1 MDRQYI
7 QDNQIIERYL
17 QNKLSEEETAAFE
30 EYYLSDAITLEE
42 LELAEGMQRGAQEL
56 KRSGY
61 LRSSWL
67 RSVFLSPQYA
77 AAASVLALVSM
88 LSLGVVYQRG
98 ISTDTTLVNTR
109 VVPIFA
115 TRGPTI
121 NVLASAAANEQLV
134 LLVDPGDLGYDSYR
148 ATVSRETDQGTRQIW
163 QMAELAPG
171 YQEMLAL
178 GLPGE
183 LLRPGDYHVNLEGRA
198 DDGYDYLTR
207 IRFEVVDQR

>member
-30 EYYLSDAITLEE
+30 EYYLSDAVMLEE

-61 LRSSWL
+61 LRSTWL

-88 LSLGVVYQRG
+88 LSLGLVYQRG
-98 ISTDTTLVNTR
+98 ANIDAPVNTR

-115 TRGPTI
+115 TRGPTP
-121 NVLASAAANEQLV
+121 NVLAPAAANEQLV

-148 ATVSRETDQGTRQIW
+148 ATVSRETDEGTRQIW

-178 GLPGE
+178 GIPGE
-183 LLRPGDYHVNLEGRA
+183 LLTPGDYHVNLEGRA
-198 DDGYDYLTR
+198 DDGYDHLTR
-207 IRFEVVDQR
+207 IRFEVVDRR